1 MSEKQIRIDT
11 NKLKN
16 LIGDFSKR
24 YIADPSLAYN
34 HMILL
39 IDTLKKGSTIQ
50 KIFDQLEEAEKR
62 VYGMYGIN
70 MNVNQT
76 LVSKLRN
83 YDVVYKVTSVDD
95 IETEIVDPFYE
106 ALRSNPVID
115 ATFDSFAD
123 EILTAFE
130 EVIQKASKIFQD
142 TILKKLDKKTID
154 DLTKLVVNKSN
165 IKVTV
170 DIMYHFVKFFF
181 VYSGLE
187 TLILDNEKFANLFK
201 VAIGFFRRSLGKKDP
216 VTNDEAELLG
226 ISMYEDNENNDEF
239 GGFSVPAPIKRLSD
253 KIKNAFDDIKM
264 NFPNAISATIKMF
277 VVTYIGT
284 LYFIHRIIT
293 DYKGDKRKIFGGRC
307 PVG

>member
-1 MSEKQIRIDT
+1 MSEKQIKIDT

-24 YIADPSLAYN
+24 YIANPSLAFN

-70 MNVNQT
+70 MDVNQT

-83 YDVVYKVTSVDD
+83 YDVMYKVTSIDE

-130 EVIQKASKIFQD
+130 EVIKKANKIFQE

-165 IKVTV
+165 VKVTV
-170 DIMYHFVKFFF
+170 DVMYNFVKFFL

-187 TLILDNEKFANLFK
+187 SLILDNKKFANLFK
-201 VAIGFFRRSLGKKDP
+201 VAIGFFRRSLGKKEP
-216 VTNDEAELLG
+216 VTNDEAELIG
-226 ISMYEDNENNDEF
+226 INMYEDNENEF
-239 GGFSVPAPIKRLSD
+239 GGFSVPAPIKKMSG
-253 KIKNAFDDIKM
+253 KIKNAFDNIKM
-264 NFPNAISATIKMF
+264 NFPSAISATIKMF

-307 PVG
+307 PVC

>member
-1 MSEKQIRIDT
+1 MSEKQIKIDT

-24 YIADPSLAYN
+24 YIANPSLAFN
-34 HMILL
+34 HMILI

-62 VYGMYGIN
+62 VYEMYGIN
-70 MNVNQT
+70 MDVNQT

-83 YDVVYKVTSVDD
+83 YDVMYKVTSIDE
-95 IETEIVDPFYE
+95 IEKEIVDPFYE

-130 EVIQKASKIFQD
+130 EVIKKASKIFQD

-165 IKVTV
+165 VKVTV
-170 DIMYHFVKFFF
+170 DVMYRFVKFFL

-187 TLILDNEKFANLFK
+187 ILILDPKKFSNLFK

-216 VTNDEAELLG
+216 VTNDEAELIG
-226 ISMYEDNENNDEF
+226 INMYEDNENV
-239 GGFSVPAPIKRLSD
+239 GGFSVPAPIKKLSN
-253 KIKNAFDDIKM
+253 KIKNAFDNIKM
-264 NFPNAISATIKMF
+264 NFPSAISATIKMF

-284 LYFIHRIIT
+284 LYFMHRIIT

-307 PVG
+307 PVC

>member
-1 MSEKQIRIDT
+1 MSEKQIKIDT

-24 YIADPSLAYN
+24 YIANPSLAFN
-34 HMILL
+34 HIILI

-62 VYGMYGIN
+62 VYEMYGIN
-70 MNVNQT
+70 MDVNQT

-83 YDVVYKVTSVDD
+83 YDVMYKVTSIKE

-130 EVIQKASKIFQD
+130 EVIKKASKIFQD

-165 IKVTV
+165 VKVTV
-170 DIMYHFVKFFF
+170 DVMYRFVKFFL

-187 TLILDNEKFANLFK
+187 ILILDPKKFSNLFK

-216 VTNDEAELLG
+216 VTNDEAELIG
-226 ISMYEDNENNDEF
+226 INMYEDNENV
-239 GGFSVPAPIKRLSD
+239 GGFSVPAPIKKLSN
-253 KIKNAFDDIKM
+253 KIKNAFDNIKM
-264 NFPNAISATIKMF
+264 NLPSAISATIKMF

-284 LYFIHRIIT
+284 LYFMHRIIT

-307 PVG
+307 PVC

>member
-1 MSEKQIRIDT
+1 MSEKQIKIDT

-24 YIADPSLAYN
+24 YIANPSLAFN

-70 MNVNQT
+70 MDVNQT

-83 YDVVYKVTSVDD
+83 YDVMYKVTSIDE

-130 EVIQKASKIFQD
+130 EVIKKASKIFQE

-154 DLTKLVVNKSN
+154 DLTKLVVIESN
-165 IKVTV
+165 VKVTV
-170 DIMYHFVKFFF
+170 DVMYHFVKFFL

-187 TLILDNEKFANLFK
+187 SLILDNEKFANLFK

-216 VTNDEAELLG
+216 VTNDEAELIG
-226 ISMYEDNENNDEF
+226 INMYEDNENV
-239 GGFSVPAPIKRLSD
+239 GGFSVPAPIKKMSD
-253 KIKNAFDDIKM
+253 KIKNAFDNIKM
-264 NFPNAISATIKMF
+264 NFPSAISATIKMF

-284 LYFIHRIIT
+284 LYFMHRIIT
-293 DYKGDKRKIFGGRC
+293 DYRGDKRQIFGGRC
-307 PVG
+307 PVC

>member
-11 NKLKN
+11 DKLKN

-24 YIADPSLAYN
+24 YAADPSLAYN

-70 MNVNQT
+70 TNVNQT

-142 TILKKLDKKTID
+142 TILKKMDKKTID

-170 DIMYHFVKFFF
+170 DVMYHFVKFFF

-201 VAIGFFRRSLGKKDP
+201 VAIGFFRRSLGKKTP

-226 ISMYEDNENNDEF
+226 ISMYENNEF
-239 GGFSVPAPIKRLSD
+239 GGAFSVPATIKRLSD

>member
-24 YIADPSLAYN
+24 YIANPSLAFN
-34 HMILL
+34 HMIL
-39 IDTLKKGSTIQ
+39 ISDTLKKGSTIQ

-70 MNVNQT
+70 MDVNQT

-83 YDVVYKVTSVDD
+83 YDVMYKVTSIDE
-95 IETEIVDPFYE
+95 IEKEIVDPFYE

-130 EVIQKASKIFQD
+130 EVIKKASKIFQD

-165 IKVTV
+165 VKVTV
-170 DIMYHFVKFFF
+170 DIMYRFVKFFL

-187 TLILDNEKFANLFK
+187 TLILDPKKFANLFK
-201 VAIGFFRRSLGKKDP
+201 VAIGFFRRSHGKKDP
-216 VTNDEAELLG
+216 VINDEAELIG
-226 ISMYEDNENNDEF
+226 INMYEDNENEF
-239 GGFSVPAPIKRLSD
+239 GGFSVPAPIKKLSN
-253 KIKNAFDDIKM
+253 KIKNAFDNIKM
-264 NFPNAISATIKMF
+264 NFPSAISATIKMF

-284 LYFIHRIIT
+284 LYFMHRIIT

-307 PVG
+307 PVC